1 MASAV
6 PPFDVLNKNYPNFV
20 SVETVKRLIGGAIND
35 LDAPPEQQ
43 WLGGAN
49 GNTCTIRLSRMLNYS
64 GVAIPKNPQ
73 GMRTTTGAD
82 HRNYAFAML
91 EMRGWLTDHFGAP
104 TIDRT
109 RTAGFARRVRG
120 IEGIIAF
127 DIHFTDAN
135 GHVDLWD
142 GHTFY
147 DEVYGLSH
155 AGHDFFDM
163 ARRVSLWVTEGSSVC
178 QRPPDA

>member
-1 MASAV
+1 MANAV
-6 PPFDVLNKNYPNFV
+6 PPFDVLNRNYPNFV
-20 SVETVKRLIGGAIND
+20 SVETVKRLIGGALND
-35 LDAPPEQQ
+35 LDAPPNQQ

-49 GNTCTIRLSRMLNYS
+49 GNTCTIRLSRTLNYS
-64 GVAIPKNPQ
+64 GVRFREPP
-73 GMRTTTGAD
+73 GMRTAVGGRPSQLRVRHAGDARLARRPFRRAD
-82 HRNYAFAML
+82 HRPVGRPA
-91 EMRGWLTDHFGAP
+91 D
-104 TIDRT
+104 
-109 RTAGFARRVRG
+109 FARCVQWQER
-120 IEGIIAF
+120 IIAF

-135 GHVDLWD
+135 GHLDLWD

-163 ARRVSLWVTEGSSVC
+163 ARRVSLWVTEGSSVN